1 MKALGVLQQQNKFHC
16 YVISTTVKSVL
27 NNFRSDAPLLSFPL
41 FLYLGLWKEKKKK
54 KQPYPDDLKTKGKMD
69 TFNFPFDLDL
79 LAPVCK

>member
-27 NNFRSDAPLLSFPL
+27 NNFRSDAPLLSSPL
-41 FLYLGLWKEKKKK
+41 FLYLDLWKEKKN
-54 KQPYPDDLKTKGKMD
+54 QPYPDDLKTKGKMD
-69 TFNFPFDLDL
+69 TFNFPSDLDL